1 MNSHKDTY
9 QHRGLRRNLVK
20 ELEQKGITDAAV
32 LATIGKIPR
41 HFFFEKAFVE
51 WAYQDKAFPI
61 GNAQTI
67 SQPYTVAYQ
76 TQLLEIKKRDTVME
90 IGTGSGYQAA
100 VLASLGARVYTI
112 ERQEELFLSAKK
124 KLGEMGYQGIRFYYK
139 DGYKGLPELAPFD
152 KIIVTAAAPSVPE
165 VLRKQLKVGGML
177 VIPVGD
183 RTGQQMLRIT
193 RMSKTEF
200 EVEERGD
207 FKFVPFVKGINP
219 ARKR

>member
-1 MNSHKDTY
+1 MSSYKDSY
-9 QHRGLRRNLVK
+9 QHQGLRRNLVK
-20 ELEQKGITDAAV
+20 TLQVKGISDPAV
-32 LATIGKIPR
+32 LSVIGKIPR
-41 HFFFEKAFVE
+41 HYFFEKAFVE

-76 TQLLEIKKRDTVME
+76 TQLLEIKKRDSVME

-112 ERQEELFLSAKK
+112 ERHEVLSLSAKK
-124 KLGEMGYQGIRFYYK
+124 KLTEMGYRGIRFYYK
-139 DGYKGLPELAPFD
+139 DGYKGLPEFAPFD
-152 KIIVTAAAPSVPE
+152 KIIVTAAAPAVPE
-165 VLRKQLKVGGML
+165 ALKQQLKIGGKL

-183 RTGQQMLRIT
+183 RRGQQMLRIT
-193 RMSKTEF
+193 RMSETEF

-207 FKFVPFVKGINP
+207 FKFVPFVKGVNP
-219 ARKR
+219 RR